1 MQKFPNLKDPYHFFA
16 TLGGLGLSPIGPGTV
31 GSIFGWIIFIVLSH
45 YINAAHLAIL
55 TLFVIIFSVYISS
68 IATKDLIE
76 KDHKSIVI
84 DELAGIWLAMI
95 PVIFIA
101 SSQYERSTYA
111 FLALI
116 IFRIFDILKPY
127 PISYIDKNFKNG
139 LGVVLDDLI
148 AAIFA
153 AFLSSLITIYLI

>member
-1 MQKFPNLKDPYHFFA
+1 MQKFPNLKDPYHFLA
-16 TLGGLGLSPIGPGTV
+16 TLGGLGLVPFGPGTV
-31 GSIFGWIIFIVLSH
+31 GSIFGWLIFIVLSH
-45 YINAAHLAIL
+45 FITAAVLVTL
-55 TLFVIIFSVYISS
+55 TFFVIIFSIYISTVV
-68 IATKDLIE
+68 TKDLIE

-84 DELAGIWLAMI
+84 DEMAGIWLAMI

-101 SSQYERSTYA
+101 SSQYERTIYA
-111 FLALI
+111 MLALI

-153 AFLSSLITIYLI
+153 ACLSSLIIIYLI